1 MNYIAGAEYAAGAA
15 GAWNR
20 RGIRYDREKEAP
32 WISREESQEPYSE
45 RVQSKTEPV
54 KTTDY
59 VGLWEAGRRSR
70 QNMEPDMET
79 FKREF
84 YQDLAKITKNY
95 TVANA
100 AVNISEE
107 AFSAMKED
115 PDYREKVLSL
125 IRRDLGASYAPRQC
139 SVLIRVGGSLEEYGG
154 DSWPVGYDSEFYV
167 RSRKCNYR
175 TDQTADYYD
184 RLTERRERQEDYLEE
199 YQEYLRR
206 RYGNVLVRNV
216 GSDQKSMDRLGAETA
231 GMGNVVIA
239 PNILQEMA
247 EDPEKAAYYEGKIQ
261 AYYDSLP
268 RMKAELSMMGH
279 EIHSSGVVIHKD
291 GTVTYYVSGDLKPE
305 VRARIEARMKEEAEE
320 KAKRRKYYMKLGE
333 EAAQRRRDERMR
345 MESIPNNIGN
355 IGRSDGR

>member
-1 MNYIAGAEYAAGAA
+1 MSYIAGAEYAAGTA
-15 GAWNR
+15 GTWHR
-20 RGIRYDREKEAP
+20 RGIRYDRAKEVP
-32 WISREESQEPYSE
+32 RISMEEGSEPYSE
-45 RVQSKTEPV
+45 RVQNKKESVNTP
-54 KTTDY
+54 DY
-59 VGLWEAGRRSR
+59 MGLWEAGRRS
-70 QNMEPDMET
+70 QKAMEPDMER

-107 AFSAMKED
+107 AFSAMKDD

-167 RSRKCNYR
+167 RSSRCNYR
-175 TDQTADYYD
+175 TDHNKDYFD
-184 RLTERRERQEDYLEE
+184 RLTERRERQEKYLEE
-199 YQEYLRR
+199 YQEYLRL
-206 RYGNVLVRNV
+206 RYGNVLIRDV
-216 GSDQKSMDRLGAETA
+216 GSDQKSMDRLGAGTA

-268 RMKAELSMMGH
+268 WMKEELSMMGH

-291 GTVTYYVSGDLKPE
+291 GTVTYYASGDLKPE

-333 EAAQRRRDERMR
+333 EAAQRRREEGKRL
-345 MESIPNNIGN
+345 EHFPNNI
-355 IGRSDGR
+355 